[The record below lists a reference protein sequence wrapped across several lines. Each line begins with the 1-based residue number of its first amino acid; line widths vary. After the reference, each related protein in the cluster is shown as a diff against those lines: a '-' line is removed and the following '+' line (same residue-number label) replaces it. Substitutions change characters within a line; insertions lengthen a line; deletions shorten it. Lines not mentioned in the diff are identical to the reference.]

1 MPITTKDIEKNREE
15 IENIKKGVQGY
26 GRAIDKILDSDIKVI
41 DYANWNVASKNIH
54 NTLFSLKGRDSVE
67 TSSSIGDIIYS
78 AMTEDHLSTLNIEE
92 IISGRL
98 KMNKEFDYL
107 ITNMPE
113 LGTALRALADDVVYG
128 NTVNNSS
135 IKLSY
140 KGVNDDKQDVDKDFD
155 KFFRPMQNITST
167 LHSKKMY
174 NYDIDK
180 ETKELVFNLGVYGY
194 QIIAQVPYTKIVND
208 LLYYKEMQKNDKY
221 TKKTFKESVE
231 FDIAKKAFS
240 ENFNEILENV
250 KNKIVVP
257 ESLSIYNAK
266 TLLKFAGVSEAQLET
281 KLKTLINSK
290 PYTRADID
298 ELESYLESISYI
310 DESVNVIAN
319 GYTGISDLI
328 NTGESDTIEILKQKK
343 NKKFNIDNIKGSTY
357 DVLDVN
363 RIVPIFIKN
372 ELLGVYVIDSAAQ
385 EDNSIKIGITLQN
398 ILGLKD
404 KHDKLGSG
412 NDAYIDNLKGL
423 VLADIAE
430 VLNRNLDKK
439 FLRNNSNL
447 VEDIEFVL
455 SQFDADTIYNSKV
468 RFISAEYL
476 TLFKIGQG
484 LLGTSLLSYVKEY
497 ANMHINLLK
506 ADLMQKMF
514 YQTDRYKVL
523 VTNNG
528 SRSMHG
534 LIAKSLTALR
544 MSLPRP
550 SDAAIPDIGTTGG
563 QFPRMYVSPL
573 TEEGK
578 ELITMEK
585 MDISPSTDNTEY
597 LKYLRNTATG
607 ILGYPADV
615 TDPSQNIDFA
625 KKISNINM
633 TTLIKVVG
641 IQRDLRLP
649 LSELCTKRL
658 KYSTGDNKL
667 EVEVSLDPPS
677 ELEQNITA
685 EGMDKVSSKLDM
697 YDRLIDNDP
706 DLTDDMLKLK
716 IKRDIAE
723 KVLSPY
729 IDVDLI
735 SSTKTK
741 IELKGNLNE
750 NEGGE

>member
-1 MPITTKDIEKNREE
+1 MKLTTKDIEKNREE
-15 IENIKKGVQGY
+15 IEEIKKSVQGY
-26 GRAIDKILDSDIKVI
+26 GRTVEKLLDADVKAV
-41 DYANWNVASKNIH
+41 DYANWNVSSKNIH
-54 NTLFSLKGRDSVE
+54 NTLFSLKGKDTVE
-67 TSSSIGDIIYS
+67 TANSIGDVVYA
-78 AMTEDHLSTLNIEE
+78 AMTDDHLSHLNIEE

-98 KMNKEFDYL
+98 KMNREYDYL

-128 NTVNNSS
+128 NTVENSS
-135 IKLSY
+135 IKLKY
-140 KGVNDDKQDVDKDFD
+140 KGGNEDKENADNEYEKY
-155 KFFRPMQNITST
+155 FRPMQNITST

-174 NYDIDK
+174 NYDIDR

-194 QIIAQVPYTKIVND
+194 QIVAQVPYTKIVND
-208 LLYYKEMQKNDKY
+208 LLFYKEIQKADKY
-221 TKKTFKESVE
+221 VKKTFKESVDFE
-231 FDIAKKAFS
+231 VAKKAFS

-250 KNKIVVP
+250 KSKIIVP
-257 ESLSIYNAK
+257 ESLNIYNAK
-266 TLLKFAGVSEAQLET
+266 TLMKYSGTTEEQITS
-281 KLKTLINSK
+281 KLKSFINTK
-290 PYTRADID
+290 PYTQADID

-310 DESVNVIAN
+310 DEATPVTTN
-319 GYTGISDLI
+319 GAKDISDLLRSA
-328 NTGESDTIEILKQKK
+328 ESDTIEILKRKK

-363 RIVPIFIKN
+363 KIVPIFIKN
-372 ELLGVYVIDSAAQ
+372 ELLGVYVIENDKN
-385 EDNSIKIGITLQN
+385 DNDAVKIGITLQN
-398 ILGLKD
+398 ILGINKSNN
-404 KHDKLGSG
+404 KVNNS
-412 NDAYIDNLKGL
+412 NDMYIENLKGL

-430 VLNRNLDKK
+430 ILNRNLDKK

-468 RFISAEYL
+468 RFISAGYL
-476 TLFKIGQG
+476 TLFKIGPG

-506 ADLMQKMF
+506 ADIMQKMF

-528 SRSMHG
+528 SKSLNG

-550 SDAAIPDIGTTGG
+550 SDAAIPDIATTGG

-585 MDISPSTDNTEY
+585 MDISPSIDNTEY

-607 ILGYPADV
+607 ILGYPADI

-633 TTLIKVVG
+633 NTLIKVVG
-641 IQRDLRLP
+641 VQRDLRLP

-658 KYSTGDNKL
+658 KYSTGNNKL
-667 EVEVSLDPPS
+667 EVEVMLDPPN
-677 ELEQNITA
+677 ELAFNITSESLDRITA
-685 EGMDKVSSKLDM
+685 QLDM

-706 DLTDDMLKLK
+706 DLTDDILKLK
-716 IKRDIAE
+716 IKRDIATE
-723 KVLSPY
+723 VSSPY
-729 IDVDLI
+729 IDISLI
-735 SSTKTK
+735 KTKKAK
-741 IELKGNLNE
+741 IELEGNLKD
-750 NEGGE
+750 EGGE

>member
-1 MPITTKDIEKNREE
+1 MKLTTKDIEKNREE
-15 IENIKKGVQGY
+15 IEEIKKSVQGY
-26 GRAIDKILDSDIKVI
+26 GRTVEKLLDADVKAV
-41 DYANWNVASKNIH
+41 DYANWNVSSKNIH
-54 NTLFSLKGRDSVE
+54 NTLFSLKGKDTVE
-67 TSSSIGDIIYS
+67 TANSIGDVVYA
-78 AMTEDHLSTLNIEE
+78 AMTDDPLSHLNIEE

-98 KMNKEFDYL
+98 KMNKEYDYL

-128 NTVNNSS
+128 NTVENSS
-135 IKLSY
+135 IKLKY
-140 KGVNDDKQDVDKDFD
+140 KGGNVDKENADNEYE
-155 KFFRPMQNITST
+155 KYFRPMQNITST

-174 NYDIDK
+174 NYDIDR

-194 QIIAQVPYTKIVND
+194 QIVAQVPYTKIVND
-208 LLYYKEMQKNDKY
+208 LLFYKEIQKADKY
-221 TKKTFKESVE
+221 VKKTFKESVDFE
-231 FDIAKKAFS
+231 VAKKAFS

-250 KNKIVVP
+250 KSKIIVP
-257 ESLSIYNAK
+257 ESLNIYNAK
-266 TLLKFAGVSEAQLET
+266 TLMKYSGTTEEQITS
-281 KLKTLINSK
+281 KLKSFINTK
-290 PYTRADID
+290 PYTQADID

-310 DESVNVIAN
+310 DEATPVTTN
-319 GYTGISDLI
+319 GAKDISDLLRSA
-328 NTGESDTIEILKQKK
+328 ESDTIEILKRKK

-363 RIVPIFIKN
+363 KIVPIFIKN
-372 ELLGVYVIDSAAQ
+372 ELLGVYVIENDKN
-385 EDNSIKIGITLQN
+385 DNDAVKIGITLQN
-398 ILGLKD
+398 ILGVNKSNN
-404 KHDKLGSG
+404 KVNNS
-412 NDAYIDNLKGL
+412 NDMYIENLKGL

-430 VLNRNLDKK
+430 ILNRNLDKK

-476 TLFKIGQG
+476 TLFKIGPG

-506 ADLMQKMF
+506 ADIMQKMF

-528 SRSMHG
+528 SKSLNG

-550 SDAAIPDIGTTGG
+550 SDAAIPDIATTGG

-585 MDISPSTDNTEY
+585 MDISPSIDNTEY

-607 ILGYPADV
+607 ILGYPADI

-633 TTLIKVVG
+633 NTLIKVVG
-641 IQRDLRLP
+641 VQRDLRLP

-658 KYSTGDNKL
+658 KYSTGNNKL
-667 EVEVSLDPPS
+667 EVEVMLDPPN
-677 ELEQNITA
+677 ELAFNITSESLDRITA
-685 EGMDKVSSKLDM
+685 QLDM

-706 DLTDDMLKLK
+706 DLTDDILKLK
-716 IKRDIAE
+716 IKRDIATE
-723 KVLSPY
+723 ISSPY
-729 IDVDLI
+729 IDISLI
-735 SSTKTK
+735 KTKKAK
-741 IELKGNLNE
+741 IELEGNLKD
-750 NEGGE
+750 EGGE